1 MDPGKPGHS
10 TKRVRMITVCFHGA
24 ESTGKSVLA
33 EKLARELGGTWVP
46 EYGRTYCEERGT
58 DLHMEDL
65 LAIAAGQAAAV
76 ELAKA
81 AHPRLLLLDTDQL
94 MTAAWA
100 EMLFGEVPQQ
110 LEAYPKADLYL
121 LFTPDVPW
129 IDDGTRFFGKGPLRS
144 RFAAL
149 AEEVLV
155 RARVRYEMISGGW
168 ADREKAARAAL
179 TTLLASQAVWPSN

>member
-1 MDPGKPGHS
+1 
-10 TKRVRMITVCFHGA
+10 MIRICFHGA

-33 EKLARELGGTWVP
+33 DKLSRELGCTWVP

-58 DLHMEDL
+58 DLQMADL
-65 LAIAAGQAAAV
+65 LAIAEGQAMTEQAAM
-76 ELAKA
+76 A
-81 AHPRLLLLDTDQL
+81 ADPSLLILDTDQL

-100 EMLFGEVPQQ
+100 QMLFGEVPAE
-110 LEAYPKADLYL
+110 LMAYPKADLYL

-149 AEEVLV
+149 AEEMLV
-155 RARVRYEMISGGW
+155 RAQVPYRKIAGSWHE
-168 ADREKAARAAL
+168 REAAARGAIAAHMQNSG
-179 TTLLASQAVWPSN
+179 A

>member
-1 MDPGKPGHS
+1 
-10 TKRVRMITVCFHGA
+10 MIRICFHGA

-33 EKLARELGGTWVP
+33 EQLSRELGCTWVP

-58 DLHMEDL
+58 DLDLADL
-65 LAIAAGQAAAV
+65 LAIAEGQAMTEQAAM
-76 ELAKA
+76 A
-81 AHPRLLLLDTDQL
+81 ADPCLLIRDTDQL

-100 EMLFGEVPQQ
+100 QMLFGEVPAV
-110 LEAYPKADLYL
+110 LMAYPKADLYL

-149 AEEVLV
+149 AKDMLI
-155 RARVRYEMISGGW
+155 RTGAPYRTISGDW
-168 ADREKAARAAL
+168 AERKAATREAIAKLL
-179 TTLLASQAVWPSN
+179 TRVGA

>member
-1 MDPGKPGHS
+1 
-10 TKRVRMITVCFHGA
+10 MITVCFHGA

-33 EKLARELGGTWVP
+33 EKLAQELGCTWVP

-58 DLHMEDL
+58 DLHMADL
-65 LAIAAGQAAAV
+65 MAIAEGQAMAVAAT
-76 ELAKA
+76 AA
-81 AHPRLLLLDTDQL
+81 AHPKLLLLDTDQL

-100 EMLFGEVPQQ
+100 EMLFGKVPGE
-110 LEAYPKADLYL
+110 LTSYPKADLYL

-155 RARVRYEMISGGW
+155 RAGVRYQTISGGW
-168 ADREKAARAAL
+168 AEREKATRAAL
-179 TTLLASQAVWPSN
+179 TTLMAARSVWPVK